1 MQEDALVYR
10 RETRDKSFY
19 GRYIYNPVVHLTNE
33 LPPICARQIRIRES
47 DELVR
52 LRNRYLEY
60 ADAWKLVMGL
70 TGV

>member
-1 MQEDALVYR
+1 MVAISIILLFISY
-10 RETRDKSFY
+10 
-19 GRYIYNPVVHLTNE
+19 E
-33 LPPICARQIRIRES
+33 LPPICARQICIRES

-70 TGV
+70 TGA